1 MKKSYL
7 VLAALALMLVAP
19 TAFAQEGAAAAGD
32 YKGMLGLAAGLAVG
46 LGSFGAALGQGNA
59 AKAALEGIARNPSAS
74 DKINTPLLLGLAL
87 MESLAIYGLVM
98 GVLLWTK
105 I

>member
-7 VLAALALMLVAP
+7 LLAAVAFMLFAP
-19 TAFAQEGAAAAGD
+19 TAFAQDGSAMD
-32 YKGMLGLAAGLAVG
+32 YKGMIGLGAGLAVG
-46 LGSFGAALGQGNA
+46 LGSFGAALGQGQA
-59 AKAALEGIARNPSAS
+59 ARAALDGIARNPSAS
-74 DKINTPLLLGLAL
+74 DKIFTPMLLGLAL

>member
-19 TAFAQEGAAAAGD
+19 TAFAQDGAAAGD

>member
-1 MKKSYL
+1 MKKSHL
-7 VLAALALMLVAP
+7 LMAALAFMMFAP
-19 TAFAQEGAAAAGD
+19 TAFAQDAAASD
-32 YKGMLGLAAGLAVG
+32 FKGFLGLGAGLAVG
-46 LGSFGAALGQGNA
+46 LGAFGAALGQGSA

-74 DKINTPLLLGLAL
+74 DKLFTPMLLGLAL

>member
-7 VLAALALMLVAP
+7 LMAALACMMFVP
-19 TAFAQEGAAAAGD
+19 TAFAQSGGAEASDFRGL
-32 YKGMLGLAAGLAVG
+32 LGLGAGLAVG
-46 LGSFGAALGQGNA
+46 LGSFGAALGQGQA
-59 AKAALEGIARNPSAS
+59 ARAALEGIARNPSAS
-74 DKINTPLLLGLAL
+74 DKIFTPMLLGLAL

>member
-7 VLAALALMLVAP
+7 LMAALACMMFVP
-19 TAFAQEGAAAAGD
+19 TAFAQGTEGAVDFRG
-32 YKGMLGLAAGLAVG
+32 YLGLAAGLAVG
-46 LGSFGAALGQGNA
+46 LGSFGAALGQGQA

-74 DKINTPLLLGLAL
+74 DKIFTPMLLGLAL

-105 I
+105 V

>member
-7 VLAALALMLVAP
+7 LLAAVAFMLFAP
-19 TAFAQEGAAAAGD
+19 TAFAQDGSASD
-32 YKGMLGLAAGLAVG
+32 FKGMIGLGAGLAVG
-46 LGSFGAALGQGNA
+46 LGSFGAALGQGQA
-59 AKAALEGIARNPSAS
+59 ARAALEGIARNPSAS
-74 DKINTPLLLGLAL
+74 DKIFTPMLLGLAL

>member
-1 MKKSYL
+1 MKKSHL
-7 VLAALALMLVAP
+7 LMAALAFMMFAP
-19 TAFAQEGAAAAGD
+19 TAFAQDAASASD
-32 YKGMLGLAAGLAVG
+32 FKGLIGLGAGLAVG
-46 LGSFGAALGQGNA
+46 LGSFGAALGQGSA

-74 DKINTPLLLGLAL
+74 DKLFTPMLLGLAL